1 MDYVKDIRSNEVI
14 VQCETTS
21 LQKALELPGTVTDEV
36 AIVPFRDRSELA
48 ALLTWLQ
55 SLDVPF
61 LDAGPGWT
69 PAAVFQSMRE
79 EGWFQVRS
87 TGSSGA
93 SRVFRS
99 FERSREPIMHMSAS
113 DPKRT

>member
-21 LQKALELPGTVTDEV
+21 LQKALELPGTVIDEV

-79 EGWFQVRS
+79 EGLVSGLINGIFWN
-87 TGSSGA
+87 GSGISEL
-93 SRVFRS
+93 RKV
-99 FERSREPIMHMSAS
+99 
-113 DPKRT
+113 